1 MKLEDTFTLHQKA
14 DEMRLEKMPLSTTC
28 ATRQQKL
35 GRQCPNYNCAIH
47 NCLKLVQY
55 SLVYMLGSLS
65 PIRTFTSLKAVATM
79 YAIPEDLRE
88 DETMAIAPSMVEQS
102 VGHSDP

>member
-1 MKLEDTFTLHQKA
+1 
-14 DEMRLEKMPLSTTC
+14 
-28 ATRQQKL
+28 
-35 GRQCPNYNCAIH
+35 
-47 NCLKLVQY
+47 
-55 SLVYMLGSLS
+55 MLGSLS